1 MTNVQSCNPIIL
13 LRYGDDTLQQLSW
26 TVANHVV
33 APKVRRGGGFLVAE
47 ILHHLKFQRSLTILW
62 DKTSYQVVQDFRREN
77 IESWEKHQIIWNAG
91 IRACCM
97 LLSHPP
103 REGSFQHV
111 FLTVFASKGSNNQRM
126 KSKVVPLSGFL
137 WIWSVAFFF
146 AKKNDENLTFL
157 EQISSGWSSILR
169 KKRFQDCWS
178 TKVSDSQ
185 IISIPC
191 ICKSHILHVRTNSV
205 YTYFVYIYIYIYI
218 YIHVTHHRT

>member
-1 MTNVQSCNPIIL
+1 MLANHDQCAQVQSHDFAQVW
-13 LRYGDDTLQQLSW
+13 DDTLQQLSW

-33 APKVRRGGGFLVAE
+33 APKVGTGGGFLVAE
-47 ILHHLKFQRSLTILW
+47 ILHHLKSQRSLTILW

-126 KSKVVPLSGFL
+126 KSKVVPLSGFATEFGQL
-137 WIWSVAFFF
+137 HFFF
-146 AKKNDENLTFL
+146 AKRTMRISPFSI
-157 EQISSGWSSILR
+157 QISSGWSSILR
-169 KKRFQDCWS
+169 KKCFQDCWS
-178 TKVSDSQ
+178 TNVSDSQ
-185 IISIPC
+185 IIEKYHAYANHTSCMFEPIQC
-191 ICKSHILHVRTNSV
+191 IHILC
-205 YTYFVYIYIYIYI
+205 I

>member
-1 MTNVQSCNPIIL
+1 MLANHDQCAIMQSHHFAQVW
-13 LRYGDDTLQQLSW
+13 DDTLQQLSW

-47 ILHHLKFQRSLTILW
+47 ILHHLKFQRSLSILW

-146 AKKNDENLTFL
+146 AKKTMR
-157 EQISSGWSSILR
+157 ISP
-169 KKRFQDCWS
+169 F
-178 TKVSDSQ
+178 
-185 IISIPC
+185 
-191 ICKSHILHVRTNSV
+191 
-205 YTYFVYIYIYIYI
+205 
-218 YIHVTHHRT
+218 

>member
-1 MTNVQSCNPIIL
+1 MLANHDQCAIMQSHHFAQVW
-13 LRYGDDTLQQLSW
+13 DDTLQQLSW

-47 ILHHLKFQRSLTILW
+47 ILHHLKFQRSLSILW

-137 WIWSVAFFF
+137 WIWSVAFF
-146 AKKNDENLTFL
+146 LP
-157 EQISSGWSSILR
+157 
-169 KKRFQDCWS
+169 KKRWESHLFRTDLFRMIIYPSQK
-178 TKVSDSQ
+178 TLPGLLKHQGLRFSDHFNTMHMQ
-185 IISIPC
+185 ITHLACS
-191 ICKSHILHVRTNSV
+191 NQFSV
-205 YTYFVYIYIYIYI
+205 YIFCIYI